1 MSLTK
6 VSYSMIDGVG
16 VNAKDYGAI
25 GNGVSSDT
33 TAIQSLFDAA
43 AATSAKEVFF
53 PAGTYLLTN
62 PNNNPSYTAAIVI
75 SGLKNCVV
83 RGTKGTKFTVS
94 NAGSATVGFGF
105 FRIEQCENVT
115 FENFEIDGSGLAV
128 TTGSNRLWGIGCVN
142 FDVNNPAT
150 DLPVLNK
157 QLEFAHLYLHD
168 CGGGIQVIRRTL
180 SIADT
185 PMTDGLSVHD
195 CRMENLLGV
204 DHGVAAPRTRNVHV
218 FNNSFINDI
227 ANVTIQDNMAV
238 DVSSGAEV
246 AHIHN
251 NYVYGFMFGM
261 KCESTATAGPSGTEV
276 RASKRV
282 TFENNRL
289 EEIGDP
295 TIFVVPGPS
304 GGDTFGI
311 KANGKDCLVIGNTI
325 KPRTVNVTTGGLA
338 LGIVVVNTH
347 NEDSHV
353 LVEGNTVYGCQY
365 GILHNDTTSTTN
377 ECSVDIR
384 SNRLQDASLYGVLAQ
399 ANCTIDSN
407 RIFRVGKSAI
417 AIQLPVE
424 NTFVRNNIAI
434 DCASVNND
442 VIPNTVVFYQEGTGA
457 VGLFTFENNTIIDT
471 RGAGAAQYGYYFR
484 TGIGNTNPFILS
496 PGYTYGLL
504 NAVGY
509 DKYFSVVGESLAFD
523 AITSVGPRTIYA
535 TNSPAVLF
543 PWSTM
548 TWRVGDRCVMSV
560 PAVGVPKAWVCT
572 VAGTP
577 GTWVSE
583 GNL

>member
-1 MSLTK
+1 
-6 VSYSMIDGVG
+6 MINGVG
-16 VNAKDYGAI
+16 VNAADW
-25 GNGVSSDT
+25 GVPTDGVNSA
-33 TAIQSLFDAA
+33 TASIQTMIDAA
-43 AATSAKEVFF
+43 VSGGAKEIFF
-53 PAGTYLLTN
+53 PDGTYLLTN
-62 PNNNPSYTAAIVI
+62 TRNDASYTCAIVI
-75 SGLKNCVV
+75 NGLKNCVI
-83 RGTKGTKFTVS
+83 RGTKSTKFTVS
-94 NAGSATVGFGF
+94 ATGSPTVGFGF
-105 FRIEQCENVT
+105 FRLEQCENVK
-115 FENFEIDGSGLAV
+115 FEFLELDGSGVAV
-128 TTGSNRLWGIGCVN
+128 TTGSNRLFGIAAVN
-142 FDVNNPAT
+142 FNVNSASI
-150 DLPVLNK
+150 DLPVTNK
-157 QLEFAHLYLHD
+157 QLEFSHLYLHD
-168 CGGGIQVIRRTL
+168 CGGGIQIIRRTL

-204 DHGVAAPRTRNVHV
+204 DHGVAAPRTRNIHV
-218 FNNSFINDI
+218 FNNSFVNDI
-227 ANVTIQDNMAV
+227 ATKTIQDNMAV
-238 DVSSGAEV
+238 DISSGAEV

-261 KCESTATAGPSGTEV
+261 KCESTNTAGPSGTEV

-289 EEIGDP
+289 KEIGDP
-295 TIFVVPGPS
+295 TVFIIPGPS

-311 KANGKDCLVIGNTI
+311 KVNGKDCLVIGNTV

-365 GILHNDTTSTTN
+365 GVLQNDTTSTTN

-384 SNRLQDASLYGVLAQ
+384 SNRTQDASIYGILAQ
-399 ANCTIDSN
+399 ANCTVDSN
-407 RIFRVGKSAI
+407 RILRAGKSAI
-417 AIQLPVE
+417 AIQIPVE
-424 NTFVRNNIAI
+424 NTFIRNNIAI
-434 DCASVNND
+434 DCASINNNI
-442 VIPNTVVFYQEGTGA
+442 IPNTVVFYQEGTGP
-457 VGLFTFENNTIIDT
+457 VGLFTFENNTIVDM
-471 RGAGAAQYGYYFR
+471 RGASAAQYGYYFR

-504 NAVGY
+504 NALGY
-509 DKYFSVVGESLAFD
+509 DKYFSVVGETLAFD
-523 AITSVGPRTIYA
+523 AINSVGPRTLNI

-548 TWRVGDRCVMSV
+548 TWRVGDRAVMSA
-560 PAVGVPKAWVCT
+560 PAIGSPKAWVCT